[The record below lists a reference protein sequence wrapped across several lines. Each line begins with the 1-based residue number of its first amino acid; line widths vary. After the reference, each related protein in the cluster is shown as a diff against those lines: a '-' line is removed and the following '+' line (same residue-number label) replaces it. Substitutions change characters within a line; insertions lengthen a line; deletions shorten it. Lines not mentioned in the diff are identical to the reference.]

1 MISALEVH
9 SCEPAAAVPAQMSGG
24 VRARRLA
31 AEAKTWVRSDDR
43 AYPFSFLNIID
54 VLGVDADAVRA
65 RLLRVSRT
73 TCPEVRV
80 RVVTERSPK
89 AVFRHVDIQGP
100 PPRDRL
106 EPSAIAFPNATSTKQ
121 RSQS

>member
-1 MISALEVH
+1 
-9 SCEPAAAVPAQMSGG
+9 
-24 VRARRLA
+24 
-31 AEAKTWVRSDDR
+31 VRSDDR
-43 AYPFSFLNIID
+43 TYPFSFLSITD
-54 VLGVDADAVRA
+54 VLGVDAEAVRT

-73 TCPEVRV
+73 TCPEVRA

-89 AVFRHVDIQGP
+89 AVFRHIDIHGP

-106 EPSAIAFPNATSTKQ
+106 EPSAIVFLNATSTKQ